1 MKRKIKIVLFLF
13 IWITPISV
21 FSQNQKAAEEAV
33 QIHLKEISN
42 SYVPKYFSE
51 VFKTVDAEEIQRELS
66 TNRTVVY
73 AIKHSY
79 YIDNKL
85 YESMYFYFDDNMNVI
100 GFLTTDQ
107 IMQLTMKNLFSSK
120 RFMEVLDSLEIDTTT
135 VNTGNIQFQINEK
148 E

>member
-21 FSQNQKAAEEAV
+21 FSQNQKAAQEAV
-33 QIHLKEISN
+33 KIYLKEKSS
-42 SYVPKYFSE
+42 SYEPVSFSE
-51 VFKTVDAEEIQRELS
+51 AFKTVDAEEIQSELFS
-66 TNRTVVY
+66 NRTVVY

-79 YIDNKL
+79 YFDNKL
-85 YESMYFYFDDNMNVI
+85 YESIYFYFDEDMNIV

-107 IMQLTMKNLFSSK
+107 IMQLTMKKLFSSK

-135 VNTGNIQFQINEK
+135 INTGNIEFQINEK